1 MESRTCPAR
10 FAPFFDAPRLDHLG
24 KLEDAPQFVG
34 SRRDTNREQGVT
46 GFSRS
51 DQMTH
56 RADSA
61 YASHQG
67 RRLGEGAAFAEF
79 LKSTKLGNVETCIL
93 LAALV
98 VQVQRDLG
106 MSLDASYGIDQ
117 NRLAG
122 LLLPRG

>member
-1 MESRTCPAR
+1 MRRSLSAVGGIRTASR
-10 FAPFFDAPRLDHLG
+10 
-24 KLEDAPQFVG
+24 
-34 SRRDTNREQGVT
+34 
-46 GFSRS
+46 
-51 DQMTH
+51 
-56 RADSA
+56 
-61 YASHQG
+61 ASQA
-67 RRLGEGAAFAEF
+67 LAEAIGEGAAFAEF

-93 LAALV
+93 HAALV